1 MGYTGQHDQNGR
13 HSSLVMVDDAA
24 NPAHPPQRF
33 VRNEMFAGVNPAPFF
48 SQEVVFGPEETLQF
62 RYAVVIA
69 DGPADPAQGEEL
81 AELGRTA
88 LEQWR

>member
-1 MGYTGQHDQNGR
+1 MSPGLMMRSEKFRQLGQ
-13 HSSLVMVDDAA
+13 
-24 NPAHPPQRF
+24 
-33 VRNEMFAGVNPAPFF
+33 
-48 SQEVVFGPEETLQF
+48 VFGPEETLQF